1 MMHGQIV
8 TWMDS
13 KAMFGSERY
22 HMCVHPP
29 TCSADPKEVDE
40 ASIKGCPDGMY

>member
-1 MMHGQIV
+1 MQSSLTVSWFLTMQVPALMHGQIV

-22 HMCVHPP
+22 HM
-29 TCSADPKEVDE
+29 
-40 ASIKGCPDGMY
+40 